1 MEPLEETSLQANDT
15 GKTTC
20 TFRIMPH
27 EKLLLAAK
35 AQALG
40 MSPSQYI
47 EALVLGQHNEIQQR
61 MEATQKQRNAQFTED
76 EEKLF
81 YAFLA
86 KLRQRYPNNSSGEI
100 ILASLAHAFENF
112 DALWQRSMKTFLR
125 RVRSNHYKS

>member
-1 MEPLEETSLQANDT
+1 MEPLEETPIQSNDT

-27 EKLLLAAK
+27 EKLLLATK
-35 AQALG
+35 AQMLG

-47 EALVLGQHNEIQQR
+47 EALVLGQHNEILNR
-61 MEATQKQRNAQFTED
+61 MESVQKQRNTHFTVD

-81 YAFLA
+81 HAFLA
-86 KLRQRYPNNSSGEI
+86 KLCKRYPNSTTGEI

-112 DALWQRSMKTFLR
+112 DAVWQRSMKTFLN
-125 RVRSNHYKS
+125 RVRNNYYKS

>member
-1 MEPLEETSLQANDT
+1 MEPLEEIPIQSNDT

-27 EKLLLAAK
+27 EKLLLATK
-35 AQALG
+35 AQTLG

-47 EALVLGQHNEIQQR
+47 EALVLGQHNEILKR
-61 MEATQKQRNAQFTED
+61 MEGAQKRSFQFTEN

-86 KLRQRYPNNSSGEI
+86 KLCKRYPNSTTGEI

-112 DALWQRSMKTFLR
+112 DAVWQRSMKTFLK
-125 RVRSNHYKS
+125 RVRNNHYKP